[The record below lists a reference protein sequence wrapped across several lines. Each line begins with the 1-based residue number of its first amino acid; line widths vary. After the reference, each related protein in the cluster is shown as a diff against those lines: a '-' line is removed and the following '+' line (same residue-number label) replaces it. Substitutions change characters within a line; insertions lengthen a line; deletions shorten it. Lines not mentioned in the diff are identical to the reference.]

1 MCTNFNVKFSA
12 KTINMPI
19 LIIHHKKDAC
29 SSNPYSASTKLE
41 RIIKKRNSGDT
52 TLIGIEGG
60 TASGRDPC
68 NGSKGPYHFFGSK
81 AEEANNKILDYI
93 AKH

>member
-1 MCTNFNVKFSA
+1 MTRGRNISFFR
-12 KTINMPI
+12 T
-19 LIIHHKKDAC
+19 C
-29 SSNPYSASTKLE
+29 S
-41 RIIKKRNSGDT
+41 
-52 TLIGIEGG
+52 G